1 MTERNAEIPPARRT
15 EVKGR
20 ILLVDDEQDMCDL
33 LASLLKAEG
42 AEVDTALDEAEAA
55 EKLAGRLYDVVLTDL
70 DLGAGS
76 GLQVCDLVSRMQ
88 PGVPVIVVTGFGSM
102 DAAIGAIRAG
112 AYDFITKPIEA
123 PVVLVAVERALEHRR
138 VRVQLGELEDRLKKR
153 DAPGELVGECLAMK
167 RVYELIQR
175 VRDTPASV
183 LICGES
189 GTGKELVA
197 RALHQGTG
205 RADRRFVA
213 VNCAAIPA
221 NLLESELF
229 GHARGAFTDARA
241 ARAGLFEQADGGT
254 LFLDEIGEMPTEMQP
269 KLLRVLQ
276 ERTVRPIGDS
286 REIPID
292 VRIVAATNRDLES
305 EVEKGNFRED
315 LFYRLNVV
323 QINVPPLR
331 ARGNDILLLAGH
343 FIKLVAERMGRD
355 VKGITGEA
363 AHLLLNY
370 DWPGNV
376 RQLQNCIESAVTL
389 TQTDHLTPLDLPE
402 KIRGFQPPA
411 RSTGPEVHPEHI
423 LSLEEVERRYIEQVL
438 ALSGD
443 NKSQAA
449 RLLGLDRRTLY
460 RKLERYEQGI
470 SDAKAA
476 D

>member
-1 MTERNAEIPPARRT
+1 
-15 EVKGR
+15 VKGR
-20 ILLVDDEQDMCDL
+20 ILLVDDEQDVLDL
-33 LASLLKAEG
+33 LSSLLRG
-42 AEVDTALDEAEAA
+42 AGADVECAVDESEAGAKLAEA
-55 EKLAGRLYDVVLTDL
+55 LYDVVLTDL
-70 DLGAGS
+70 NLGASS
-76 GLQVCDLVSRMQ
+76 GLAICDLVSRVQ
-88 PGVPVIVVTGFGSM
+88 PGVPVIVVTGHGSLET
-102 DAAIGAIRAG
+102 AVSAIRAG
-112 AYDFITKPIEA
+112 AYDFITKPFD
-123 PVVLVAVERALEHRR
+123 PPMVLVSLERALEHRR
-138 VRVQLGELEDRLKKR
+138 VRVLLSELEGRLR
-153 DAPGELVGECLAMK
+153 TREAPGELVGECTAMK
-167 RVYELIQR
+167 RVYDLIQR

-183 LICGES
+183 LISGES

-205 RADRRFVA
+205 RADKRFVA
-213 VNCAAIPA
+213 LNCAAIPA
-221 NLLESELF
+221 NLLEDELF
-229 GHARGAFTDARA
+229 GHARGAFTDART
-241 ARAGLFEQADGGT
+241 ARAGLFEQANGGT
-254 LFLDEIGEMPTEMQP
+254 LFLDEIGEMPSEMQP

-286 REIPID
+286 REIAVD
-292 VRIVAATNRDLES
+292 VRIIAATNRDLEA
-305 EVEKGNFRED
+305 EVERGTFRED

-323 QINVPPLR
+323 QISVPPLR
-331 ARGNDILLLAGH
+331 ARGSDILLLAAH
-343 FIKLVAERMGRD
+343 FIKMVSTRMNRD
-355 VKGITGEA
+355 VKGLTGEA
-363 AHLLLNY
+363 AHLLLGY

-411 RSTGPEVHPEHI
+411 RSEGPELHPEHV

-460 RKLERYEQGI
+460 RKLERYEQGT
-470 SDAKAA
+470 SGLEATD

>member
-1 MTERNAEIPPARRT
+1 M
-15 EVKGR
+15 KGR
-20 ILLVDDEQDMCDL
+20 ILLVDDEQDVLDL
-33 LASLLKAEG
+33 LSSLLRG
-42 AEVDTALDEAEAA
+42 AGADVECAVDESEAGAKLAEA
-55 EKLAGRLYDVVLTDL
+55 LYDVVLTDL
-70 DLGAGS
+70 NLGASS
-76 GLQVCDLVSRMQ
+76 GLAICDLVSRVQ
-88 PGVPVIVVTGFGSM
+88 PGVPVIVVTGHGSLET
-102 DAAIGAIRAG
+102 AVSAIRAG
-112 AYDFITKPIEA
+112 AYDFITKPFD
-123 PVVLVAVERALEHRR
+123 PPMVLVSLERALEHRR
-138 VRVQLGELEDRLKKR
+138 VRVLLSELEGRLR
-153 DAPGELVGECLAMK
+153 TREAPGELVGECTAMK
-167 RVYELIQR
+167 RVYDLIQR

-183 LICGES
+183 LISGES

-205 RADRRFVA
+205 RADKRFVA
-213 VNCAAIPA
+213 LNCAAIPA
-221 NLLESELF
+221 NLLEDELF
-229 GHARGAFTDARA
+229 GHARGAFTDART
-241 ARAGLFEQADGGT
+241 ARAGLFEQANGGT
-254 LFLDEIGEMPTEMQP
+254 LFLDEIGEMPSEMQP

-286 REIPID
+286 REIAVD
-292 VRIVAATNRDLES
+292 VRIIAATNRDLEA
-305 EVEKGNFRED
+305 EVERGTFRED

-323 QINVPPLR
+323 QISVPPLR
-331 ARGNDILLLAGH
+331 ARGSDILLLAAH
-343 FIKLVAERMGRD
+343 FIKMVSTRMNRD
-355 VKGITGEA
+355 VKGLTGEA
-363 AHLLLNY
+363 AHLLLGY

-411 RSTGPEVHPEHI
+411 RSEGPELHPEHV

-460 RKLERYEQGI
+460 RKLERYEQGT
-470 SDAKAA
+470 SGLEATD